1 MLPLRDL
8 EDLRPAPRRTATAT
22 LWVMAAVIGLGAL
35 LLAGNREQAVG
46 EPAVTRWVQPAV
58 AAASKPAARAYF
70 GDGCWGGCVPAPH
83 EQAGAPVKERR
94 PAGA

>member
-1 MLPLRDL
+1 MLPLRNL

-22 LWVMAAVIGLGAL
+22 LWLMAAVMGVGAL
-35 LLAGNREQAVG
+35 SLAGSPKQAAS

-70 GDGCWGGCVPAPH
+70 GDGCWGGCVPAGH